1 MIVEYCSADGGRPF
15 PRIMVT
21 FVDDNND
28 LQIASQQARKYVDE
42 LDELDGQMSRS
53 DLKIIIII
61 NVLFLFVSVDSS
73 LTQNWAPEF
82 R

>member
-1 MIVEYCSADGGRPF
+1 
-15 PRIMVT
+15 MVT
-21 FVDDNND
+21 FVDNNND
-28 LQIASQQARKYVDE
+28 LQIASQQPRKDVDE
-42 LDELDGQMSRS
+42 LDELDVQMSRS
-53 DLKIIIII
+53 DLRIIIIIIIII